1 MTAESAALLAQFGLA
16 AASLPALNN
25 RAFCI
30 SATLPEHVSDTCLDS
45 QERQR
50 AAAYGHAGAAQHYIA
65 AHVLLRAALSHYLD
79 CAPTAIR
86 YARQAGGKPILTHHA
101 LHFSLA
107 RRNGRCAIA
116 LSRTQPVGV
125 DIEQIQP
132 LAGMDDMA
140 ALYFSHAACQALN
153 QLSGVA
159 RQRRFFELWT
169 ALEARAKCQGTGL
182 EQPHSANLRVTHSW
196 LDADWLIALA
206 IQNR

>member
-1 MTAESAALLAQFGLA
+1 
-16 AASLPALNN
+16 
-25 RAFCI
+25 
-30 SATLPEHVSDTCLDS
+30 
-45 QERQR
+45 
-50 AAAYGHAGAAQHYIA
+50 
-65 AHVLLRAALSHYLD
+65 VLSYYLD
-79 CAPTAIR
+79 CAPTAIS
-86 YARQAGGKPILTHHA
+86 YARQTGGKPILTHHA
-101 LHFSLA
+101 LHFNLA

-153 QLSGVA
+153 PLSGVA
-159 RQRRFFELWT
+159 KQRRFFELWT

-182 EQPHSANLRVTHSW
+182 AQQHSANLRVTHSW